1 MTSAKRDIWIGGVA
15 MAIAALGEFVV
26 IPLGVTVPSS
36 IKVLALSPDFWPRI
50 IMFLLA
56 GAGAMILF
64 QGLAAGK
71 LPIAPPPVKLE
82 GDNEV
87 VHFPMKAQVIR
98 VTAAFA
104 GLFVFYALSPF
115 IGMVVG
121 CMVLVT
127 LATRILGVQSWAK
140 SLALAVILPVVLYFF
155 FANVAQVPIPLGL
168 FEDLR

>member
-1 MTSAKRDIWIGGVA
+1 MTTAKRDIWIG
-15 MAIAALGEFVV
+15 AIAIALAALGEFVV

-36 IKVLALSPDFWPRI
+36 IKVLALSPDFWPRV
-50 IMFLLA
+50 IMVLLA

-71 LPIAPPPVKLE
+71 LLIAPPPVKLE

-87 VHFPMKAQVIR
+87 AHYPFKTQIIR

-104 GLFVFYALSPF
+104 GLFIFYALSPI

-127 LATRILGVQSWAK
+127 LATRILGVTSWVK
-140 SLALAVILPVVLYFF
+140 SLCLAVILPVALYFF
-155 FANVAQVPIPLGL
+155 FAKVAHVPIPLGL
-168 FEDLR
+168 FEELR